1 MRVSVCVSLRS
12 EDGDWKAGEGAYS
25 RSGQR
30 GGGGGGREEQG
41 GGVAKSST
49 AKGNDMQQR
58 VTTCS
63 KARSKGEAALGQRA
77 RHN

>member
-12 EDGDWKAGEGAYS
+12 EDRDWKAGQGAYS

-30 GGGGGGREEQG
+30 GGEGEEQG

-63 KARSKGEAALGQRA
+63 KG
-77 RHN
+77 